1 MCIRDRDTAAGA
13 IASALGATRFL
24 LLTDVAGVIGP
35 KGHLVENIK
44 SSAAKKLISKGTITG
59 GMIPKIQTCLDAVK
73 GNVEAS
79 VILDGRVPHAI
90 LLELFTEHGVGTLIS

>member
-1 MCIRDRDTAAGA
+1 M
-13 IASALGATRFL
+13 L
-24 LLTDVAGVIGP
+24 
-35 KGHLVENIK
+35 KKNLVENIK
-44 SSAAKKLISKGTITG
+44 SSAAKKLINNGIITG

-73 GNVEAS
+73 GNAEAS